1 MKMHDMNST
10 LIRTANGRSILVQH
24 DVASPRPYTRIQ
36 LVSGTKGTICNYP
49 LRIALEEKTGD
60 GKAHKWCDEKR
71 TAEIQQKYR
80 HPLWNTMGKLAKRAG
95 GHGGMDFIMDMRWA
109 YCLQQGLPLDMDVY
123 DLAATCCLCELTEK
137 SSTHRSMAC
146 DIPDFTRGAWRTNKP
161 MGIVDIDLQKMGF
174 KPELPQGSSQSS

>member
-1 MKMHDMNST
+1 
-10 LIRTANGRSILVQH
+10 
-24 DVASPRPYTRIQ
+24 
-36 LVSGTKGTICNYP
+36 
-49 LRIALEEKTGD
+49 
-60 GKAHKWCDEKR
+60 
-71 TAEIQQKYR
+71 
-80 HPLWNTMGKLAKRAG
+80 MGKLAKRAG

-161 MGIVDIDLQKMGF
+161 LGIVDIDLQKMGF
-174 KPELPQGSSQSS
+174 TQDRSAHA

>member
-1 MKMHDMNST
+1 M
-10 LIRTANGRSILVQH
+10 QH

-71 TAEIQQKYR
+71 TAEILQKYR
-80 HPLWNTMGKLAKRAG
+80 HPLWKTMGKLAKRAG

-109 YCLQQGLPLDMDVY
+109 YCLQQGIPLDMDVY

-137 SSTHRSMAC
+137 SSAHRSKAC

-161 MGIVDIDLQKMGF
+161 LGIVDIDLQKMGF
-174 KPELPQGSSQSS
+174 RLDRPVSA